1 MDYVRAGQVKRLGPD
16 QTIVL
21 SYRASCVRETITG
34 GTIVI
39 DTRQSEIKSGKVR
52 RSGDK
57 PCNVGRIGQLKGEE
71 AGGRTF
77 RGPPWR
83 CSNRLAQKPEAIGAL
98 TLRKALPLM
107 LSGWLTSALLR
118 SQVF

>member
-71 AGGRTF
+71 AGGRT
-77 RGPPWR
+77 RGQSSSLVALW
-83 CSNRLAQKPEAIGAL
+83 QGA
-98 TLRKALPLM
+98 
-107 LSGWLTSALLR
+107 R
-118 SQVF
+118 SSLEVDC